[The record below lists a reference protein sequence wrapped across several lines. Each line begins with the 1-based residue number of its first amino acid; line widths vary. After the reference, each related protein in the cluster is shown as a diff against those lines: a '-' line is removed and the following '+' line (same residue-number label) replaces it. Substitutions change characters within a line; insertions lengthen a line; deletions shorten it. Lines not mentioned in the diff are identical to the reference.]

1 MDVWQCAELFVAQMI
16 QHSLGSW
23 APKLLPGKPEKS
35 ELSSE
40 TREVRAEF
48 EIEPDLV

>member
-23 APKLLPGKPEKS
+23 APKLLPGEKS